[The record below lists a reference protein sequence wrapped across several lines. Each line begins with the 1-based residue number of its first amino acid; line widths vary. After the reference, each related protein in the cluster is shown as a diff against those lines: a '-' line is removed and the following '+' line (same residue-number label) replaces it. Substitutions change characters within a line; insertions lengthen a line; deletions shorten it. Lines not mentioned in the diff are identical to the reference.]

1 VRAETRRQL
10 KEDRFSRATLGAAEK
25 TVHWTVEHKSK
36 LTTAVVAAVVI
47 VGAALGSWYYL
58 DRQNERASMDL
69 TQAVR
74 TLGTPIVPAG
84 TPAQPDVTT
93 FSSVRERAAAA
104 TKQLQT
110 IVDKYPHTHTADV
123 ARYLLGTT
131 AMDLGDK
138 ATAERQLKE
147 VTASRPSDLASL
159 AKLAL
164 ANLYAS
170 DNRTKNAGD
179 LYKELIDKPT
189 ETVSKAT
196 AQLALAQLYENSQ
209 QPQEAKRIYEQIR
222 KENPSG
228 DAASLAQSKLQQL
241 K

>member
-36 LTTAVVAAVVI
+36 LTTGIVAAVVI
-47 VGAALGSWYYL
+47 VGAILGSWYYL
-58 DRQNERASMDL
+58 DRQNEKASMDL

-74 TLGTPIVPAG
+74 TLGTPIAPAG
-84 TPAQPDVTT
+84 TPPQPDVVT
-93 FSSVRERAAAA
+93 FASLQERAAAA
-104 TKQLQT
+104 TKQLQA
-110 IVDKYPHTHTADV
+110 IVEKYPHTHTADV

-147 VTASRPSDLASL
+147 VAASRPSDLAGL

-164 ANLYAS
+164 ANLYAADS
-170 DNRTKNAGD
+170 RTKNAVD

-189 ETVSKAT
+189 ETVSKTA

-209 QPQEAKRIYEQIR
+209 QPQEAKRVYEQIR

-228 DAASLAQSKLQQL
+228 DAASLAQTKLQQL